1 MSVYKNIDGVNKY
14 TNITHRF
21 STFNTSSMAVTSS
34 KIISGSTNDAYWQS
48 LNRLFFTSGSPTLT
62 EIYQSGSQYQYDKFD
77 LPHTNY
83 ALHNGKQNVN
93 KFHYNPSSS
102 LFSISGYHYGDSIR
116 RGSFQ
121 LTDKSHP
128 SGSVIIVDDGYGNL
142 YGISASISQSSES
155 HLSSSVNYV
164 GNIFYDWGIAV
175 VSDSGSYSHT
185 PSTASMRV
193 GAFNM
198 AHISGSHF
206 FVSNSAGTS
215 IKFIATGSTE
225 TDTSTVK
232 YFKSGSTTRVTAAS
246 ASKKINEV
254 FGGTHISASAPSAW
268 ITMSNDANLLFGRVP
283 SNRNDNLPAI
293 SGSGG
298 FDTTAGFGGGT
309 SNIEYN
315 EIGTNLEL
323 KFDASHKVYTDEYTI
338 TLQPNEFNHSMNYT
352 LRCFP
357 SSSQENNFDSGS
369 FLGEA
374 THLCSEFTGSE
385 FQPYITTIHLYHP
398 NDLLEP
404 VISAKLP
411 QPIRKSDR
419 IPQKFVIRFDR

>member
-1 MSVYKNIDGVNKY
+1 
-14 TNITHRF
+14 
-21 STFNTSSMAVTSS
+21 MAVTSS
-34 KIISGSTNDAYWQS
+34 NIISASTNDTYWQS

-62 EIYQSGSQYQYDKFD
+62 EIYHSGSQYQYDKFD

-83 ALHNGKQNVN
+83 ALHNGKQNLN

-102 LFSISGYHYGDSIR
+102 LFSISGYHYGNSIR
-116 RGSFQ
+116 RGSFK
-121 LTDKSHP
+121 LTDNSHP

-142 YGISASISQSSES
+142 YGVSASISASSDS
-155 HLSSSVNYV
+155 AISSSTNYV
-164 GNIFYDWGIAV
+164 GNVFYDWGIAV

-185 PSTASMRV
+185 PSTSSITV
-193 GAFNM
+193 GASNM
-198 AHISGSHF
+198 SHISGSHF

-215 IKFIATGSTE
+215 IKFISTGSTE

-232 YFKSGSTTRVTAAS
+232 YFKSGSTTAVTAAS
-246 ASKKINEV
+246 ASIKINET
-254 FGGTHISASAPSAW
+254 FAGTHISASSVSNV

-293 SGSGG
+293 SGAGG
-298 FDTTAGFGGGT
+298 FNTTVGFGGGKA
-309 SNIEYN
+309 NIEYN
-315 EIGTNLEL
+315 EIGTNWEI
-323 KFDASHKVYTDEYTI
+323 KFDASHKVYTNEYTI

-385 FQPYITTIHLYHP
+385 FQPYITTIHLYNA
-398 NDLLEP
+398 NDMMGEP
-404 VISAKLP
+404 VMTAKLP
-411 QPIRKSDR
+411 KPIRKSDR
-419 IPQKFVIRFDR
+419 IPQKFVIRIDR

>member
-142 YGISASISQSSES
+142 YGVSAS
-155 HLSSSVNYV
+155 SSSTNYV

-309 SNIEYN
+309 SN
-315 EIGTNLEL
+315 
-323 KFDASHKVYTDEYTI
+323 
-338 TLQPNEFNHSMNYT
+338 YT